1 MIDNYPEAQTLTCID
16 QSLCYYTPEES
27 DRVGTRIRYSVS
39 YGEFSKGNYVPM
51 YVTYPDDKPDGIKIS
66 DTFPDELFR
75 EYVSYWD
82 TNKDGYFSDDEID
95 KVTDFGWYGGP
106 HPDNEYE
113 NAWPYWEPKGVLESR
128 VGKDHWKG
136 IKSVEGVKIF
146 KNLEALY
153 VYNDNITGTLDVSG
167 MTKLKDLRCWNDTY
181 AGGNITEI
189 NAQGCTALEHLE
201 CQGNKLTSLNVYGC
215 TALNHLECQ
224 DNRLTYLN
232 TTNCTSLKEIRM
244 WNNSFTSITLSNLPS
259 LEELWAADCKS
270 MKKLYVKNNP
280 KMTRLYVD
288 KNSALEEIYASGS
301 GKLNSFLF
309 DGCNSLKKFERD
321 SSVNLSAYVPKI
333 TTTSLPRGYVG
344 ENYSATVKAS
354 GIGVIT
360 YSGTATFVANGFY
373 FYGGSLYTENTTGR
387 IRGVPVTAAT
397 RSYTITASNFAG
409 STSKNYSI
417 TVINNGK
424 GPKITTAF
432 LSNGVKGRYYSVPIA
447 ETGGI
452 APITWARVSGT
463 LPPGTKLGTSGRTV
477 YLSGT
482 PTATG
487 TYTFRVQAADS
498 TSTPVLRLPLYDM
511 KEFTVRIR
519 NPLAFSDGIRDG
531 LQGSSGQG
539 FGSGVV
545 KQAYTGKITVSG
557 GASPYTL
564 SSSGTLPNG
573 SKLSLSGSTVTLSGL
588 PTKAG
593 KYTFTVKIKDSDGNL
608 LEKTYTVNVTQTT
621 ISGTIPSTV
630 VRGAS
635 VTWTLTASGGTS
647 PYTWSIDS
655 GKLPDGL
662 SINKSTGKITGKPT
676 KAGTYTFVIKAT
688 DANKVAATKSYTVK
702 ITQTAISGTFTATG
716 VVKAKYNSA

>member
-1 MIDNYPEAQTLTCID
+1 ICNQKFTYAQFAGWFEYSDAGFSIYRFGDPTPSGIPIDAEH
-16 QSLCYYTPEES
+16 
-27 DRVGTRIRYSVS
+27 
-39 YGEFSKGNYVPM
+39 
-51 YVTYPDDKPDGIKIS
+51 
-66 DTFPDELFR
+66 FPDEAFR
-75 EYVSYWD
+75 NCVHEAFDANGDWYL
-82 TNKDGYFSDDEID
+82 SDSEISNA
-95 KVTDFGWYGGP
+95 KTMQFGG
-106 HPDNEYE
+106 
-113 NAWPYWEPKGVLESR
+113 
-128 VGKDHWKG
+128 KG
-136 IKSVEGVKIF
+136 ISDATGIKLLTSLEWVE
-146 KNLEALY
+146 LQ
-153 VYNDNITGTLDVSG
+153 DNSIRVLDLSG
-167 MTKLKDLRCWNDTY
+167 MTKLTSLWCWNNGMTGLSVSGCSSLPELWAYD
-181 AGGNITEI
+181 
-189 NAQGCTALEHLE
+189 NALRV
-201 CQGNKLTSLNVYGC
+201 LNVSKC
-215 TALNHLECQ
+215 A
-224 DNRLTYLN
+224 
-232 TTNCTSLKEIRM
+232 SLKKIYI
-244 WNNSFTSITLSNLPS
+244 WTNNFTGLSLSNLPS
-259 LEELWAADCKS
+259 LEGVWAAGCKS
-270 MKKLYVKNNP
+270 MKELYVENNP
-280 KMTRLYVD
+280 AMTMLYVD
-288 KNSALEEIYASGS
+288 KCTALEEIHAKGS
-301 GKLNSFLF
+301 SKINSLLL
-309 DGCNSLKKFERD
+309 DDCNSLKKFERD

-630 VRGAS
+630 VR
-635 VTWTLTASGGTS
+635 
-647 PYTWSIDS
+647 
-655 GKLPDGL
+655 
-662 SINKSTGKITGKPT
+662 
-676 KAGTYTFVIKAT
+676 
-688 DANKVAATKSYTVK
+688 
-702 ITQTAISGTFTATG
+702 
-716 VVKAKYNSA
+716 